1 MDWITVVASAA
12 NSEVSNLAANAIGR
26 TLPALA
32 TIISLF
38 VGIIVS
44 IDQISRTTKARRTI
58 EWIDKAVDGNASCE
72 FRQQVLNELRL
83 SQESALVASLYV
95 PWWKF
100 MWLPSWAI
108 GVGYI
113 VIRFEIDDKFSKDSE
128 LLWVFY
134 FLGCLYFS
142 WRSIG
147 LYAEKEWVRHLYKEG
162 YFPKSKKKIRGTH
175 VGRAVI
181 TLLYSVYPLSLC
193 VDIVLAADVKGAY
206 SYLVVLF
213 TLVGLLLFSIA
224 IFWERRWSKR
234 WPEYFAGEYIDR
246 WRIGVKHLA
255 SHEAT
260 KDDVPS
266 RPI

>member
-1 MDWITVVASAA
+1 MPMIASAA
-12 NSEVSNLAANAIGR
+12 NSDTSNSVATAIGR
-26 TLPALA
+26 MLPALLPL
-32 TIISLF
+32 ISLL

-44 IDQISRTTKARRTI
+44 IDQIFRTTKVRHTI

-95 PWWKF
+95 PWRKF
-100 MWLPSWAI
+100 MWLPLWAI
-108 GVGYI
+108 GTGYI
-113 VIRFEIDDKFSKDSE
+113 VICFEIDDKLSKDSE

-162 YFPKSKKKIRGTH
+162 YFPKAKKKMRGTH
-175 VGRAVI
+175 AGRAVV
-181 TLLYSVYPLSLC
+181 TLVYSVYLLSLC

-213 TLVGLLLFSIA
+213 TLVGFSLFLIA
-224 IFWERRWSKR
+224 IIWERRWSER

-255 SHEAT
+255 AHEST

-266 RPI
+266 RSI

>member
-1 MDWITVVASAA
+1 MIASAA
-12 NSEVSNLAANAIGR
+12 NSDTSNSVATAIGR
-26 TLPALA
+26 MLPALLP
-32 TIISLF
+32 IISLL
-38 VGIIVS
+38 VGIIAG
-44 IDQISRTTKARRTI
+44 IDQISRTTKARRRI

-113 VIRFEIDDKFSKDSE
+113 VICFEIDDKLSKDSE

-147 LYAEKEWVRHLYKEG
+147 LYAEKEWVRHLYKED
-162 YFPKSKKKIRGTH
+162 YFPELRKLTWETHAGRALITLFYSIYPLFLCVSVVLLIKKTH
-175 VGRAVI
+175 VW
-181 TLLYSVYPLSLC
+181 
-193 VDIVLAADVKGAY
+193 
-206 SYLVVLF
+206 LVVPFAWLGLSAF
-213 TLVGLLLFSIA
+213 LVA
-224 IFWERRWSKR
+224 AWWEMKWGERWS
-234 WPEYFAGEYIDR
+234 EYFARKYADR
-246 WRIGVKHLA
+246 WGVD
-255 SHEAT
+255 T
-260 KDDVPS
+260 KWVMRDDAPS